1 MFALLAFAGGARAA
15 EPQFPELTGRI
26 VDNANLLKP
35 EDRAAIEADLKALEE
50 KSTDQLVVVT
60 LPSLQGYE
68 IEDFGY
74 QLGRKWAIGQKGKNN
89 GVLLIVAPNERKVRI
104 ETGRGLEPLVTDLM
118 SKIIIEN
125 AIVPEFRRGDYSAGI
140 RAGVRDIKDVLLG
153 DEEAVKDRAR
163 GTGAE
168 GGLDWMSVFLIC
180 FWLGDPRPS
189 SSGRSSARARRPT
202 RAGRPTKVSGP
213 SADGDGAEAGPSSSI
228 PASAPAAGAADGRRE
243 ETAAAASLAVAVTS
257 AAAAHREAGRRQDAW
272 RKGQAMSLISDA
284 GKKRIAD
291 AITAAERQTSGEIVA
306 VITKESSSYLYAPF
320 MWAAVIAL
328 LVPWPLIHF
337 TWWPS
342 TWVYGAQLAT
352 FFVSARDD
360 VAAAGALLA
369 GAEIDQT
376 GEGAPAGA
384 GAVPGAEHAHDG
396 RPDRR
401 SHIRV
406 GRGASCGDP
415 GRCRHRAAR
424 AQGDVASDRGSTDA

>member
-1 MFALLAFAGGARAA
+1 LRVRTASSVYYGTGTARRGFAAAALVLLAFVAVAGGAIAA

-118 SKIIIEN
+118 SKVIIEN

-168 GGLDWMSVFLIC
+168 GGLDWMSIFLIC
-180 FWLGDPRPS
+180 FWLAILAFIIWAQVNQGPPTNQSRQANQGLGAQRGRRRRGAGPVIVDPS
-189 SSGRSSARARRPT
+189 VGSGSWGGGWSSG
-202 RAGRPTKVSGP
+202 GDSGGGF
-213 SADGDGAEAGPSSSI
+213 SGGGGDFGG
-228 PASAPAAGAADGRRE
+228 G
-243 ETAAAASLAVAVTS
+243 
-257 AAAAHREAGRRQDAW
+257 
-272 RKGQAMSLISDA
+272 
-284 GKKRIAD
+284 
-291 AITAAERQTSGEIVA
+291 
-306 VITKESSSYLYAPF
+306 
-320 MWAAVIAL
+320 
-328 LVPWPLIHF
+328 
-337 TWWPS
+337 
-342 TWVYGAQLAT
+342 
-352 FFVSARDD
+352 
-360 VAAAGALLA
+360 
-369 GAEIDQT
+369 
-376 GEGAPAGA
+376 
-384 GAVPGAEHAHDG
+384 
-396 RPDRR
+396 
-401 SHIRV
+401 
-406 GRGASCGDP
+406 GAS
-415 GRCRHRAAR
+415 
-424 AQGDVASDRGSTDA
+424 GSW